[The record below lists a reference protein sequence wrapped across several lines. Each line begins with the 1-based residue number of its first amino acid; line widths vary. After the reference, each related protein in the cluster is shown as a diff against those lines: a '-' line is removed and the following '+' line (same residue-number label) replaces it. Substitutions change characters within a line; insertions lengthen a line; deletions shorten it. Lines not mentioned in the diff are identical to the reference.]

1 MIYIIFILQIICI
14 FITGAG
20 IYVEYTLGAD
30 IGYLLI
36 TGGALIFAL
45 TTKLTKIKLLRI
57 IEYLTK
63 QMEDKKDD

>member
-14 FITGAG
+14 FAIGTG

-36 TGGALIFAL
+36 TGGSLTFAL
-45 TTKLTKIKLLRI
+45 SVKLTKIKLLRI
-57 IEYLTK
+57 IEHLTK
-63 QMEDKKDD
+63 QMEEQNND